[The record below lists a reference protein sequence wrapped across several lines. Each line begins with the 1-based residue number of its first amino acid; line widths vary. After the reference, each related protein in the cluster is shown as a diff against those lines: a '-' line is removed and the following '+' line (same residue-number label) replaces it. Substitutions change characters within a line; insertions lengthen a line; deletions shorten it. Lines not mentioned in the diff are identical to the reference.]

1 MLRLAFGTVGSGLV
15 FFIVTNFVVW
25 LGASQG
31 VSNHSGA
38 ATFEEPTTHYS
49 HPLIRYSRD
58 LKGLGACYAMA
69 VPFYRNTLLGDLVFT
84 SAFFGAAFASIR
96 LANVGKSIHGRVSTN
111 ATQL

>member
-1 MLRLAFGTVGSGLV
+1 
-15 FFIVTNFVVW
+15 
-25 LGASQG
+25 
-31 VSNHSGA
+31 
-38 ATFEEPTTHYS
+38 
-49 HPLIRYSRD
+49 
-58 LKGLGACYAMA
+58 MA